1 MNLLYLIIILY
12 LIILYLGFSLKSEN
26 YNPFWKKFLQQRN
39 IDNKLIKE
47 NLKFINISLIIL
59 TIFTLLLLYVTP
71 INIKNTS
78 SQGTVNKISFY
89 GSTRTSY
96 ITYDENKIIQ
106 LPEVQARGIEV
117 KDNIKVTETIYYNI
131 FGKEVSIPK
140 IKIDNL
146 SKMS

>member
-1 MNLLYLIIILY
+1 MNLSYLIIILY

-59 TIFTLLLLYVTP
+59 TIFTLLILYVTP

-78 SQGTVNKISFY
+78 SKGTVNKISFY

-106 LPEVQARGIEV
+106 LPEIQARGIEV

-131 FGKEVSIPK
+131 FGKEVSMPK